1 MGLWPELWSALF
13 LAPSLPLPPAS
24 NFPPGSK
31 AAPGTGTAT
40 QPGRRLHG
48 WMLWML
54 PLTSAALLHSSQER
68 GGKVGELPRREKAPA
83 VLPPEPF
90 HSAGQQTSGTKKK
103 IKKEINNHHPLCLHL
118 PLIYGPAEK
127 PCCPQLLGSQ
137 LLFAMISSP
146 LLSTR
151 LPSRPHPAT
160 CRCTGLWQLPGCS
173 VAGSQPC
180 PVPWWDGYWVSGSG
194 LILQG
199 PGMAAGVQKQEQGC
213 RRLGHRAARGKR
225 AVRWTASKANQ
236 KITFCPEL
244 LKIQLYR
251 TRNQKLST
259 RFPFWPS

>member
-1 MGLWPELWSALF
+1 MGGCYGCCHSRAL
-13 LAPSLPLPPAS
+13 LSCTAARSGEGRWASCQGEKKPLQCCLQSLSTL
-24 NFPPGSK
+24 PGSK
-31 AAPGTGTAT
+31 PVE
-40 QPGRRLHG
+40 Q
-48 WMLWML
+48 
-54 PLTSAALLHSSQER
+54 
-68 GGKVGELPRREKAPA
+68 
-83 VLPPEPF
+83 
-90 HSAGQQTSGTKKK
+90 KKNK
-103 IKKEINNHHPLCLHL
+103 KKEINNHHPLCLHL

-146 LLSTR
+146 LLSTL

>member
-1 MGLWPELWSALF
+1 MVCPFFS
-13 LAPSLPLPPAS
+13 PIPAS
-24 NFPPGSK
+24 ASSLKFSPRLKSSSWDRHSN
-31 AAPGTGTAT
+31 AARQEAPWVDVMDAAT
-40 QPGRRLHG
+40 HERCSPAQQPGAGREGGRAAKERKS
-48 WMLWML
+48 
-54 PLTSAALLHSSQER
+54 PCSAASRAFPLCRAANQWN
-68 GGKVGELPRREKAPA
+68 
-83 VLPPEPF
+83 
-90 HSAGQQTSGTKKK
+90 KKK
-103 IKKEINNHHPLCLHL
+103 NKKKEINNHHPLCLHL